1 LILAVSSLAFPV
13 REAWCPRLFSP
24 PVAFGP
30 GEKEIFMC
38 HAFAARRRHRS
49 EFESGESGSHPG
61 HRAWGGF
68 MPPFPGDDFG
78 PGGSFGVRRP
88 LRFLADKLGLDEN
101 QIVQLAKIL
110 DELKTERAQSAV
122 DERRTL
128 GEFADAFAAE
138 QFDANKAAS
147 ARDRRVQSNQRL
159 SATVVRSLEQ
169 IHAILSPEQRVRL
182 AHLIRA
188 GILVL

>member
-1 LILAVSSLAFPV
+1 
-13 REAWCPRLFSP
+13 
-24 PVAFGP
+24 
-30 GEKEIFMC
+30 
-38 HAFAARRRHRS
+38 
-49 EFESGESGSHPG
+49 
-61 HRAWGGF
+61 

-128 GEFADAFAAE
+128 GEFADAFAGE

-169 IHAILSPEQRVRL
+169 IHAILSAEQRVRL